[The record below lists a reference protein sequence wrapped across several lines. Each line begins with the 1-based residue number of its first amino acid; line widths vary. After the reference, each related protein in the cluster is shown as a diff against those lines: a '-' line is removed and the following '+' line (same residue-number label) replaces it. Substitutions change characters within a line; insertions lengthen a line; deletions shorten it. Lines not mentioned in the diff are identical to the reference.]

1 MLYCDF
7 LQKVKLQLRLN
18 RKWKYLC
25 LLLVCIHTKCFR
37 DFLDR
42 LAVKTLPS
50 NAGDAG
56 SIPGWGAK
64 ILYVSQPEKQNIKN
78 NRTNTVTNSI
88 KTFKMWTLVHI
99 QKKKKKSP
107 KKMIQKIQRGDLAY
121 LNLQT
126 EPSYANHLQVC
137 AS

>member
-37 DFLDR
+37 DFLGR

-50 NAGDAG
+50 NAVDAG

-99 QKKKKKSP
+99 QKKNLP

-126 EPSYANHLQVC
+126 KPSYANHLQVC